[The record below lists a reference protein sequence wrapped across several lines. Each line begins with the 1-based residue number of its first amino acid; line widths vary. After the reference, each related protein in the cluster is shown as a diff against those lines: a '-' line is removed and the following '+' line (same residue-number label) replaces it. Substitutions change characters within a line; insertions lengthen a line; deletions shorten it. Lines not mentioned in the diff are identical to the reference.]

1 MNYKESKEKLDK
13 IRDDYGCKGEII
25 FRTAL
30 QIVVEAGQCTI
41 LDDTWY
47 LTEID
52 DINAK
57 HDVAE
62 KEGKILFITRDFE
75 IAILKCAREIAEIP
89 TIDLLQ
95 YVQKEVWLSG
105 DGIDYQRMKHIA
117 TVSIDWI
124 TSNDIDSEA
133 ILDHLRML
141 DLTDDEIV
149 EFGYEWV
156 LDKEEE

>member
-1 MNYKESKEKLDK
+1 MLNK

-25 FRTAL
+25 FKAAL
-30 QIVVEAGQCTI
+30 QTLIQEGTENFSNELKYSMWIREINRRHDKAEA
-41 LDDTWY
+41 
-47 LTEID
+47 
-52 DINAK
+52 
-57 HDVAE
+57 
-62 KEGKILFITRDFE
+62 EGKILFCTREFE
-75 IAILKCAREIAEIP
+75 IAILECAKEIARVPI
-89 TIDLLQ
+89 IDMLQ

-105 DGIDYQRMKHIA
+105 EGIDYQRMQHIA

-124 TSNDIDSEA
+124 TSNDIDSED
-133 ILDHLRML
+133 ILNHLRML